1 LPAAEDADVA
11 WDVKDEES
19 AGNAGKTEKRCCRLD
34 EEDEDEGRRN
44 ESTAKKLSL
53 SERES

>member
-1 LPAAEDADVA
+1 MD
-11 WDVKDEES
+11 WDVKDVES

-34 EEDEDEGRRN
+34 EDEDEGRRN